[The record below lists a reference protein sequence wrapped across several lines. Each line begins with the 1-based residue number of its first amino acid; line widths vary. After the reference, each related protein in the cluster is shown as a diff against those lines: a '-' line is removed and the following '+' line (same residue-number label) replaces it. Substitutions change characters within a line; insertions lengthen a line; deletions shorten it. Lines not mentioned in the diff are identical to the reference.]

1 VTTKHLIQQPGKV
14 EQLMDVVNAIRGLF
28 PARRARAVVVTA
40 LCAGLAGCASEG
52 HSSPELQVLKI
63 STAIGMK
70 NICQFG
76 VSPAIT
82 VANAPPTTE
91 RYTIEMVNADV
102 LFGGEWQET
111 VPAQP
116 GGIPEGAAT
125 TYMAPCL
132 GEHQTYRYR
141 IAVTALNAAGEPLAQ
156 GQTTIVVL
164 PPGRTSQAE
173 RRSRGPIR
181 YAPQPAAPV
190 EVAPQTGVPT
200 PPIIPPPPWS
210 PTLVTPYAR

>member
-1 VTTKHLIQQPGKV
+1 VTTKLLIQQPGKV

-28 PARRARAVVVTA
+28 PARRMRAGVVTA
-40 LCAGLAGCASEG
+40 LCASLAAGCASGG
-52 HSSPELQVLKI
+52 HPSPELQVLNI
-63 STAIGMK
+63 STTIGTK

-76 VSPAIT
+76 ISPAIT

-91 RYTIEMVNADV
+91 RYTIGMTNIDV

-141 IAVTALNAAGEPLAQ
+141 IAVTALNATGEPLAQ

-173 RRSRGPIR
+173 RRSRGPVQ
-181 YAPQPAAPV
+181 YAPQPTAPV
-190 EVAPQTGVPT
+190 ETAPQTGVPS
-200 PPIIPPPPWS
+200 PVVPPPPWRPS
-210 PTLVTPYAR
+210 LVTPYAR